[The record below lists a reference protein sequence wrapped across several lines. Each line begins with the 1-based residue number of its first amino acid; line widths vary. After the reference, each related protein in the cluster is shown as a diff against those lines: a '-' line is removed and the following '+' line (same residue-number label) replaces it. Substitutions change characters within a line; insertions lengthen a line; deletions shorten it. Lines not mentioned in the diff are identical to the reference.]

1 MCWYF
6 KTLSGKLADKKLVRQ
21 KKNLEK
27 KKKRFSSVDRFWLNF
42 VSICKEKYHHKE
54 NAIVDL

>member
-27 KKKRFSSVDRFWLNF
+27 KKKRFSSVDRF
-42 VSICKEKYHHKE
+42 
-54 NAIVDL
+54 